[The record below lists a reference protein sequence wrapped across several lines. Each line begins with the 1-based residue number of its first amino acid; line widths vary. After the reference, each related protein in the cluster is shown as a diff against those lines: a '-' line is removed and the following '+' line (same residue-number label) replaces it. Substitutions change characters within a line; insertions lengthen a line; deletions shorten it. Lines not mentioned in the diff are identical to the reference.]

1 MDKATSDST
10 PAATETPASTATST
24 PGFLVWLLSMKWRM
38 AVDRALV
45 QLGLT
50 HAQYSLLSSL
60 LAMER
65 SGRRP
70 SQSELA
76 LYTGLEPL
84 YVSKL
89 ARALELA
96 DLIERG
102 LHPEDSRAVQLT
114 LTDLGREATHT
125 AVDVIEPLFDE
136 LLAPLGG
143 LGAERTDRFT
153 RDLAALLDAPPRLL
167 T

>member
-1 MDKATSDST
+1 MNRATKDST
-10 PAATETPASTATST
+10 SGPPEIGPDAATST
-24 PGFLVWLLSMKWRM
+24 PGLLVWLLSMKWRM
-38 AVDRALV
+38 AVDRTLV

-50 HAQYSLLSSL
+50 HAQYSFLGSL

-76 LYTGLEPL
+76 NYTGLEPL

-89 ARALELA
+89 ARALERA
-96 DLIERG
+96 GLIHRAR
-102 LHPEDSRAVQLT
+102 HPEDSRAVQLA
-114 LTDLGREATHT
+114 LTESGQEATHT
-125 AVDVIEPLFDE
+125 ATDIVEPLLDE

-143 LGAERTDRFT
+143 LGAERTDLFT
-153 RDLAALLDAPPRLL
+153 RDLAALLDVPPRPP

>member
-1 MDKATSDST
+1 MNIATRDST
-10 PAATETPASTATST
+10 PDAAETGTYPANSA
-24 PGFLVWLLSMKWRM
+24 PGLLVWLLSMKWRM

-45 QLGLT
+45 QFGLT

-60 LAMER
+60 LAMEL

-76 LYTGLEPL
+76 NYTGLEPL

-89 ARALELA
+89 ARALERVG
-96 DLIERG
+96 LIDRTP
-102 LHPEDSRAVQLT
+102 HPEDSRAVQLA
-114 LTDLGREATHT
+114 LTESGQDSIHT
-125 AVDVIEPLFDE
+125 AADTVEPLFDE

-143 LGAERTDRFT
+143 LGAERTELFARN
-153 RDLAALLDAPPRLL
+153 LAALLDAPSRPP

>member
-1 MDKATSDST
+1 MNRATKDSS
-10 PAATETPASTATST
+10 PGAAETGTYAANST
-24 PGFLVWLLSMKWRM
+24 PGLLVWLLSMKWRM

-50 HAQYSLLSSL
+50 HAQYTLLGSL

-76 LYTGLEPL
+76 NYTGLDPL

-89 ARALELA
+89 ARALERVG
-96 DLIERG
+96 LIHRSP
-102 LHPEDSRAVQLT
+102 HPEDSRAVELALT
-114 LTDLGREATHT
+114 ESGQEATHT
-125 AVDVIEPLFDE
+125 AADVVEPLLDE

-143 LGAERTDRFT
+143 LGAERTDLFARN
-153 RDLAALLDAPPRLL
+153 LAALLDVPPRSR

>member
-1 MDKATSDST
+1 MNRATRVSALAGPETGTYAATS
-10 PAATETPASTATST
+10 A
-24 PGFLVWLLSMKWRM
+24 PGLLVWLLSMKWRM
-38 AVDRALV
+38 AVDRTVA

-50 HAQYSLLSSL
+50 HAQYSLLVSL
-60 LAMER
+60 LAMEQ

-76 LYTGLEPL
+76 NYTGLEPL

-89 ARALELA
+89 ARALDRA
-96 DLIERG
+96 GLIHRAP
-102 LHPEDSRAVQLT
+102 HPEDSRAVQLT
-114 LTDLGREATHT
+114 LTESGQEATHT
-125 AVDVIEPLFDE
+125 AAELVEPLLDE

-143 LGAERTDRFT
+143 LGGERTDLFA
-153 RDLAALLDAPPRLL
+153 RDLAALLDVPPRPP

>member
-1 MDKATSDST
+1 MNRVTNDST
-10 PAATETPASTATST
+10 PGAAETGTYAATST
-24 PGFLVWLLSMKWRM
+24 PGLLVWLLSMKWRM

-50 HAQYSLLSSL
+50 HAQYTLLVSL

-70 SQSELA
+70 TQSELA
-76 LYTGLEPL
+76 NYTGLEPL

-89 ARALELA
+89 ARALERA
-96 DLIERG
+96 GLIHRSP
-102 LHPEDSRAVQLT
+102 HPEDSRAVELALT
-114 LTDLGREATHT
+114 ESGHEATHT
-125 AVDVIEPLFDE
+125 AADIVEPLLDE
-136 LLAPLGG
+136 LLTPLGG
-143 LGAERTDRFT
+143 LGAERTRLFV
-153 RDLAALLDAPPRLL
+153 RDLSTLLDVPPRPP